1 MMTAKVGVAIRP
13 MSDSTSRFDIPARP
27 ERRYRSGGV
36 SHEGGTAFYL
46 IPEPSLSVEE
56 LDEHLSG
63 VLGGTRYVKGDWFD
77 FPMPVYLVH
86 DREVSTAFRTVVR
99 EGRIELHVLPK
110 TDSTGLEA
118 LFRAL
123 CDRTAV
129 EWTVECHTE
138 KP

>member
-1 MMTAKVGVAIRP
+1 
-13 MSDSTSRFDIPARP
+13 MSDPTPQFDIPARP

-46 IPEPSLSVEE
+46 SPELSLSVEE
-56 LDEHLSG
+56 LDEHLSAILDG
-63 VLGGTRYVKGDWFD
+63 NRYVKGDWFD

-99 EGRIELHVLPK
+99 EGRIELHVLPA
-110 TDSTGLEA
+110 TDSAGLEA
-118 LFRAL
+118 IFRAL
-123 CDRTAV
+123 RDRTGV

-138 KP
+138 RP

>member
-1 MMTAKVGVAIRP
+1 MTANVRMATHP

-46 IPEPSLSVEE
+46 TPESSLSVDE
-56 LDEHLSG
+56 LDAHLSAILDG
-63 VLGGTRYVKGDWFD
+63 DRYVKGDWFD

-86 DREVSTAFRTVVR
+86 DREVSTAFRTVAR
-99 EGRIELHVLPK
+99 EGRIELHVLPN
-110 TDSTGLEA
+110 TDSAGLEA

-123 CDRTAV
+123 CDRTAG

-138 KP
+138 EP

>member
-1 MMTAKVGVAIRP
+1 
-13 MSDSTSRFDIPARP
+13 MSDPISQFDIPARP

-46 IPEPSLSVEE
+46 TPEPSLSVED
-56 LDEHLSG
+56 LNDHLSA
-63 VLGGTRYVKGDWFD
+63 VLDRDRYVKGDWFD

-99 EGRIELHVLPK
+99 EGRIELHVLPA
-110 TDSTGLEA
+110 TDSAGLEA

-123 CDRTAV
+123 CDRTDV

-138 KP
+138 EP